1 LQIKGE
7 SPMKTIIAL
16 TVVCAGLACGGLA
29 AAAAAADCAPS
40 GDLKF
45 LCGPEAAED
54 LARVGDTPWLVA
66 SGLGEAGGAGHLRVI
81 NTSDKSWSVIY
92 PASNAVAA
100 LDARRFPN
108 CPAAPDATKFS
119 AHGIFL
125 RPLAA
130 GRHELLVVGHG
141 GREAIEYFDL
151 RMTGGTPTVQW
162 IGCVPIPG
170 DIYLNSVVGLRDG
183 GFVATHFYSPGKG
196 GINSVFAREVT
207 GGVHE
212 WHPGRPVTLIP
223 GTELSG
229 ANGLAVSPDERVIHV
244 AAWGTRD
251 LVRFERQGNS
261 VTRRVVPMGGFAPD
275 NIRWSQD
282 GRSLLVAGQ
291 KFVPRAGG
299 PATLDGWSVVR
310 VNPDTLASTVLRD
323 ADGTG
328 PMQGI
333 TVGVEVAGDIWVGT
347 FRGDRVGYF
356 PIPR

>member
-1 LQIKGE
+1 
-7 SPMKTIIAL
+7 
-16 TVVCAGLACGGLA
+16 
-29 AAAAAADCAPS
+29 
-40 GDLKF
+40 
-45 LCGPEAAED
+45 
-54 LARVGDTPWLVA
+54 VGDSPWLFA
-66 SGLGEAGGAGHLRVI
+66 SGMAEAGSAGHLRLI
-81 NTSDKSWSVIY
+81 NTSDRSWSVIY
-92 PASNAVAA
+92 PAGNSVAA

-125 RPLAA
+125 RALGG
-130 GRHELLVVGHG
+130 GRHELLVVNHG
-141 GREAIEYFDL
+141 GREAVEYFEVS
-151 RMTGGTPTVQW
+151 TSGGRPAVQW
-162 IGCVPIPG
+162 IGCVPMAA

-183 GFVATHFYSPGKG
+183 GFIATHFYSPSKG
-196 GINSVFAREVT
+196 GINSVFAREIT
-207 GGVHE
+207 GGIHE
-212 WHPGRPVTLIP
+212 WHPGRAVTLIP

-261 VTRRVVPMGGFAPD
+261 VTKRVVPMTFAPD
-275 NIRWSQD
+275 NVRWSQD

-291 KFVPRAGG
+291 KFVARAGG
-299 PATLDGWSVVR
+299 PASLDGWSVVR
-310 VNPDTLASTVLRD
+310 VNPDTLAITVIRD

-333 TVGVEVAGDIWVGT
+333 TVGVEVADEIWVGT

-356 PIPR
+356 PRSR